1 MSYERLEQCPICGK
15 EAFKNFLVVNDKAVS
30 KESFVIV
37 ECENCSFKF
46 TNPRPDVN
54 SIGQYYES
62 EDYISHSN
70 TTSGIIN
77 RAYHVVRSITTKQKV
92 ELINKYAP
100 IKGSI
105 LDYGCG
111 TGTFLSACK
120 KDDWEIRGVE
130 PNTKARTVATQET
143 GEIIAE
149 SLEDIEGEKYEVIT
163 LWHVLEHIHA
173 LNETIEQ
180 LLEHLQDDGTMVIA
194 VPNADSHD
202 AQEYKENWAAYDV
215 PRHLYH
221 FTQPTMK
228 RFLKKHKM
236 VLEEVLPMKFDA
248 YYVSMLS
255 EKHKQGKTKMIS
267 SVMNGYRSNS
277 YAEKNGNDYSSLIFV
292 AKRK

>member
-15 EAFKNFLVVNDKAVS
+15 EAFKNFLVVKDNAVS

-46 TNPRPDVN
+46 TNPRPDAA

-62 EDYISHSN
+62 EEYVSHSD
-70 TTSGIIN
+70 TKSGIIN

-92 ELINKYAP
+92 ELINRYAP
-100 IKGSI
+100 VKGSI

-111 TGTFLSACK
+111 TGVFLAACK
-120 KDDWEIRGVE
+120 KDGWEIRGIE
-130 PNTKARTVATQET
+130 PNAKARQKAAEET
-143 GEIIAE
+143 GEIVAAN
-149 SLEDIEGEKYEVIT
+149 LEDIEGEKFEVIT
-163 LWHVLEHIHA
+163 LWHVLEHIHT
-173 LNETIEQ
+173 LNETMEQ
-180 LLEHLQDDGTMVIA
+180 LLDHLQEDGTMVIA

-236 VLEEVLPMKFDA
+236 QLEEVLPMKFDA

-255 EKHKQGKTKMIS
+255 EKHKQGKTSMIS

>member
-15 EAFKNFLVVNDKAVS
+15 DEFKNFLVVTDNAVS

-46 TNPRPDVN
+46 TNPRPDLQ

-62 EDYISHSN
+62 EEYISHSN
-70 TTSGIIN
+70 TKSGIIN

-92 ELINKYAP
+92 ELINRHTPA
-100 IKGSI
+100 KGTI

-111 TGTFLSACK
+111 TGVFLSACK
-120 KDDWEIRGVE
+120 KDGWEVRGVE
-130 PNTKARTVATQET
+130 PNDKAREAASTET
-143 GEIIAE
+143 GELIAK
-149 SLEDIEGEKYEVIT
+149 SLQEIQGEKFEVIT
-163 LWHVLEHIHA
+163 LWHVLEHIHT
-173 LNETIEQ
+173 LNETVSQ
-180 LLEHLQDDGTMVIA
+180 LLESLQEDGTLIIA

-202 AQEYKENWAAYDV
+202 AKEYKADWAAYDV

-255 EKHKQGKTKMIS
+255 EKHKDGKTKMIS
-267 SVMNGYRSNS
+267 SVLNGYKSNS

>member
-1 MSYERLEQCPICGK
+1 MSYERLEHCPICGK
-15 EAFKNFLVVNDKAVS
+15 EDFKNFLVVTDNAVS

-46 TNPRPDVN
+46 TNPRPDAA
-54 SIGQYYES
+54 SIDKYYES
-62 EDYISHSN
+62 EEYISHSN
-70 TTSGIIN
+70 IKTGIIN

-92 ELINKYAP
+92 ELINRYASA
-100 IKGSI
+100 KGAI

-111 TGTFLSACK
+111 TGVFLNACK
-120 KDDWEIRGVE
+120 QDGWDVRGVE
-130 PNTKARTVATQET
+130 PNARAREEASTLT
-143 GEIIAE
+143 GELIAKGHDE
-149 SLEDIEGEKYEVIT
+149 ISGEKFDIIT
-163 LWHVLEHIHA
+163 MWHVLEHIHA
-173 LNETIEQ
+173 LNETLAELIN
-180 LLEHLQDDGTMVIA
+180 LLQEDGTLIIA

-202 AQEYKENWAAYDV
+202 AQQYKADWAAYDV

-228 RFLKKHKM
+228 RLLKKHKM
-236 VLEEVLPMKFDA
+236 KLEEVLPMKFDA

-255 EKHKQGKTKMIS
+255 EKQKEGKTKVIS
-267 SVMNGYRSNS
+267 SVVNGFKSNS